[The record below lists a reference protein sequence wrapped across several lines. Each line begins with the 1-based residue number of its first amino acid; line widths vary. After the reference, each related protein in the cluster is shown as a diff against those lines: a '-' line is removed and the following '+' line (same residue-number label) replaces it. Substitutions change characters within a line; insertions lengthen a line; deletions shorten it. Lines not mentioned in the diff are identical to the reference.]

1 MNRLVFDYNNTF
13 LGKYNCSFYEVNIV
27 LPIEQRKSILH
38 GTALLMMGIVFMTLY
53 LPCLYAMSSERLRAN
68 SCYRLMLI
76 MAILDVLEL
85 SFTAVYSGIATIM
98 GWHYCDTDSDT
109 IRMVLYFQGCL
120 VLGLWFAYTYTS
132 LILALN
138 RCLSFGS
145 YKRVF
150 DHPIWLLGTVAV
162 LFTTVWFVNPLFYH
176 SFNGVWL
183 FTPHPLELAIVD
195 RDDYHALAHSINN
208 FTLAFTLPIIYLSF
222 FLTRPRGGNG
232 RLANFAR
239 RDISLLTQSMLVTGS
254 VALCAGSYA
263 CLELFNLSAEFTKAA
278 HILWIL
284 VEGAPSV
291 VYLTLNQT
299 ILCILCAKGKR
310 LALQTSSTQYA
321 ITTHSRKPS
330 VTPAMDV
337 VTASPM

>member
-195 RDDYHALAHSINN
+195 RDD
-208 FTLAFTLPIIYLSF
+208 
-222 FLTRPRGGNG
+222 
-232 RLANFAR
+232 
-239 RDISLLTQSMLVTGS
+239 LLTQSMLVTGS